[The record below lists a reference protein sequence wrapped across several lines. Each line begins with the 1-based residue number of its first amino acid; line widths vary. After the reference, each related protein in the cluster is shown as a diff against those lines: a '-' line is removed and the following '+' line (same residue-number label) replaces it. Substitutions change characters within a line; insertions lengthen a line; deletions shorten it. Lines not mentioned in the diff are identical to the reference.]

1 MSISSLSDFLEW
13 AEHSFQEAGLHFGHG
28 TDNPWD
34 EAVAIA
40 RYVLELPP
48 DSDTSVLERK
58 LSSAELK
65 TMVQLVEIR
74 IKERIPLPYL
84 IHESWFAGQKFYV
97 DERVLIPRSPLGELV
112 EKQFQP
118 WVNRKRVRHI
128 LDLCTGSGC
137 IAIACAYAF
146 PEAKIDAVDISA
158 EALAV
163 AHKNTQQHQLLER
176 VRLLQGDLFD
186 ACSNEQY
193 DIIISNPPYVDRLDF
208 ENLPQEYIWEPKL
221 ALAAGEDGL
230 QVVHRILNE
239 APGFLAPEGAL
250 IVEVGNSEQA
260 LMQSYP
266 QLPFTWLEFERGGH
280 GVFLL
285 HLQDFTASS
294 SDSHG

>member
-13 AEHSFQEAGLHFGHG
+13 AEYSFQEAGLHFGHG
-28 TDNPWD
+28 TDNSWD

-40 RYVLELPP
+40 RYVLDLPL

-58 LSSAELK
+58 LSSDELK
-65 TMVQLVEIR
+65 RMVQLVEIR
-74 IKERIPLPYL
+74 MKERIPLPYL

-97 DERVLIPRSPLGELV
+97 DERVLIPRSPLGELI

-118 WVNRKRVRHI
+118 WVNQNRIRRI

-146 PEAKIDAVDISA
+146 PEAKIDAIDISA

-163 AHKNTQQHQLLER
+163 ADKNILQHQLQDR
-176 VRLLQGDLFD
+176 VQLLQGDLFD
-186 ACSNEQY
+186 ACSSEQY

-208 ENLPQEYIWEPKL
+208 ENLPKEYLWEPKL

-230 QVVHRILNE
+230 QIVHRIIRE
-239 APGFLAPEGAL
+239 APSFLAKDGAL
-250 IVEVGNSEQA
+250 IVEVGNSDEA

-266 QLPFTWLEFERGGH
+266 QLPFVWLEFERGGH

-285 HLQDFTASS
+285 QLQDFTA
-294 SDSHG
+294 